1 MYNEKKE
8 RAIMNLTYLLHV
20 LLAGVETSLTPKAQP
35 KYDLRKKK
43 TIKEQLYEFLEDNFI
58 VFAYVIM
65 IIAIAVLIWVAI
77 WMCGVSAVE
86 SGAMRNFINGGHI

>member
-1 MYNEKKE
+1 
-8 RAIMNLTYLLHV
+8 MNIFIYLLQA
-20 LLAGVETSLTPKAQP
+20 LATGVETSLTPKP
-35 KYDLRKKK
+35 KAKHDLRKKK

-58 VFAYVIM
+58 VFAYIII
-65 IIAIAVLIWVAI
+65 IIAICVLIWVAI

>member
-1 MYNEKKE
+1 
-8 RAIMNLTYLLHV
+8 MNLTYLLQV

-58 VFAYVIM
+58 VFAY
-65 IIAIAVLIWVAI
+65 IAIFIALGVLLWVAV
-77 WMCGVSAVE
+77 WSCGISAVE
-86 SGAMRNFINGGHI
+86 SGMMRNFINGGHI